1 MVFLIILNHISDGC
15 IGNKMSFVKV
25 LSKDY
30 KLPPFH
36 SYRQRLFWALL
47 ALLLPN
53 VLFWIVGTVL
63 GLGRP
68 IINLDYFLCLV
79 LFALPLPFKLGK
91 ILGVITWIIS
101 LFIDVL
107 MFVIQFFPFM
117 DFAAIRS
124 LAPFLFQ
131 APTLYIVATFGV
143 AFYALV
149 FPFLLNKVAQKATFK
164 FVLACA
170 IVFGTIGGMVK
181 EVTYR
186 DVAYERFGRSNY
198 FIINSQFF
206 LYDSENQ
213 SDFSI
218 FAKTKPQISP
228 NLGNRAISNLQQP
241 LSNKILFIIAES
253 WGVAREKEV
262 QRQILNNIYK
272 QKDNLEFINEGY
284 FEFSGAT
291 VQGEMRELC
300 NKAIKNGYAFGMLE
314 DKEFIDC
321 MPYQLKQQGYQTT
334 ALHGAS
340 GRLYDRVK
348 WYPKAGFSK
357 VLFVEN
363 MMNLPKCHAFNGVCD
378 SALTDV
384 VAKEFADAKDSKK
397 FVYWLTLTSHFP
409 YTQTDMHEPGL
420 DCQKYGLFEGDVCNN
435 MRLEAQFFDDLG
447 ELIKKPEMKGVEVIV
462 VGDHMPPIINLPSVD
477 ALTKAPLHK
486 NLRWSDVS
494 WVHFKVKS

>member
-1 MVFLIILNHISDGC
+1 
-15 IGNKMSFVKV
+15 MSFSTV

-36 SYRQRLFWALL
+36 SYRQCLFWALL
-47 ALLLPN
+47 VLLLPN
-53 VLFWIVGTVL
+53 VLFWIVGAAL

-68 IINLDYFLCLV
+68 IINLDYFLCVV

-91 ILGVITWIIS
+91 VLGSIAWIIT

-107 MFVIQFFPFM
+107 MCVIQFFPFM

-131 APTLYIVATFGV
+131 APTLYIVATLGISL
-143 AFYALV
+143 YALT
-149 FPFLLNKVAQKATFK
+149 FPFLLNKVVQKATFK
-164 FVLACA
+164 LVLVCA
-170 IVFGTIGGMVK
+170 IMLGAIGWIVR

-186 DVAYERFGRSNY
+186 DVPLEWFGRSNY
-198 FIINSQFF
+198 FVANSQLA
-206 LYDSENQ
+206 LYDFENQ
-213 SDFSI
+213 SKFSI
-218 FAKTKPQISP
+218 FTKTKPQFLP
-228 NLGNRAISNLQQP
+228 NPWNRALTHLQQP
-241 LSNKILFIIAES
+241 SSNKILFIIAES

-262 QRQILNNIYK
+262 QHQILSKIYK
-272 QKDNLEFINEGY
+272 QQDNLEFIEEGY
-284 FEFSGAT
+284 FEFAGAT
-291 VQGEMRELC
+291 VEGEMRELC
-300 NKAIKNGYAFGMLE
+300 NKGIKNGYAFGMLE
-314 DKEFIDC
+314 DSEFVDC
-321 MPYQLKQQGYQTT
+321 VPYQLKQQGYQTT

-340 GRLYDRVK
+340 GRLYDRVE
-348 WYPKAGFSK
+348 WYPKAGFAK

-363 MMNLPKCHAFNGVCD
+363 MMDLPKCHAFNGVCD
-378 SALTDV
+378 SALTNV
-384 VAKEFADAKDSKK
+384 VAKEFADAKDGKK

-409 YTQTDMHEPGL
+409 YTQTDMHETGL
-420 DCQKYGLFEGDVCNN
+420 DCKKYGLFEGDICNN

-494 WVHFKVKS
+494 WVHFKVKP

>member
-1 MVFLIILNHISDGC
+1 MSIPVFLR
-15 IGNKMSFVKV
+15 
-25 LSKDY
+25 KDY
-30 KLPPFH
+30 KLPSF
-36 SYRQRLFWALL
+36 YICCQRLSWALL

-53 VLFWIVGTVL
+53 ILFWIVGVML

-68 IINLDYFLCLV
+68 IINLDYFWCVV
-79 LFALPLPFKLGK
+79 LFILPLPFKLGK
-91 ILGVITWIIS
+91 ILGSIAWAVT
-101 LFIDVL
+101 LFIDTL

-131 APTLYIVATFGV
+131 APALYIVVTFSV
-143 AFYALV
+143 LIYAIA
-149 FPFLLNKVAQKATFK
+149 FPFLLNKVVQKATFW
-164 FVLACA
+164 FVLGCA
-170 IVFGTIGGMVK
+170 IMIGSIGWIVRDL
-181 EVTYR
+181 TYR
-186 DVAYERFGRSNY
+186 DVALERFGSSNY
-198 FIINSQFF
+198 FIFHSQLV
-206 LYDSENQ
+206 LYNFENQ
-213 SDFSI
+213 SDFSLL
-218 FAKTKPQISP
+218 TKSKPKFLP
-228 NLGNRAISNLQQP
+228 NPWNRAISNLQKPQ
-241 LSNKILFIIAES
+241 SNKILFIIAES

-272 QKDNLEFINEGY
+272 QQDNLEFIREGY
-284 FEFSGAT
+284 FNFVGAT

-300 NKAIKNGYAFGMLE
+300 NKSIENGYAFGMLE
-314 DKEFIDC
+314 NKEFIDC
-321 MPYQLKQQGYQTT
+321 VPYQLKQQGYQTI

-340 GRLYDRVK
+340 GRLYDRME

-357 VLFVEN
+357 VFFIEN

-378 SALTDV
+378 SALTSV
-384 VAKEFADAKDSKK
+384 VAKEFADTKDSKK